1 MLREW
6 KMNNCMK
13 KPVLRDWLYCW
24 LGYRKWMYHTHA
36 RIQRGMGG
44 PDHLE
49 NHKFYRFQLKLAFG
63 PHTPW
68 KNLDPPP
75 LKNDRPP
82 LEPYKIIV
90 FLKIIIGPLCKIVK
104 GWCLRKRYMSVFSL
118 SVEPGAPYPLPPP
131 PPPPPQWQKF
141 LDARMILP

>member
-13 KPVLRDWLYCW
+13 KNLSFGIGFTVDLKIWISQVDRSYACADPE
-24 LGYRKWMYHTHA
+24 GY
-36 RIQRGMGG
+36 GG

-49 NHKFYRFQLKLAFG
+49 NKKFYRFQLKLAFG

-82 LEPYKIIV
+82 LEP
-90 FLKIIIGPLCKIVK
+90 
-104 GWCLRKRYMSVFSL
+104 
-118 SVEPGAPYPLPPP
+118 
-131 PPPPPQWQKF
+131 
-141 LDARMILP
+141 

>member
-13 KPVLRDWLYCW
+13 KNLSFGIGFTVDLKIWISQVDLSYACADPE
-24 LGYRKWMYHTHA
+24 GY
-36 RIQRGMGG
+36 GG

-49 NHKFYRFQLKLAFG
+49 NQKFYRFQLKLAFG

-75 LKNDRPP
+75 LKNDRP
-82 LEPYKIIV
+82 LWNLKKIIV
-90 FLKIIIGPLCKIVK
+90 FLKINYWTPL
-104 GWCLRKRYMSVFSL
+104 
-118 SVEPGAPYPLPPP
+118 
-131 PPPPPQWQKF
+131 
-141 LDARMILP
+141 

>member
-1 MLREW
+1 MRREW

-13 KPVLRDWLYCW
+13 KNLSFGIGFTVDLKIWISQVDLSYACADPE
-24 LGYRKWMYHTHA
+24 GY
-36 RIQRGMGG
+36 GG

-49 NHKFYRFQLKLAFG
+49 NQKFYRFQLKLAFG

-82 LEPYKIIV
+82 LEPLKIIV
-90 FLKIIIGPLCKIVK
+90 FLKINYWTPL
-104 GWCLRKRYMSVFSL
+104 
-118 SVEPGAPYPLPPP
+118 
-131 PPPPPQWQKF
+131 
-141 LDARMILP
+141 